1 MVLVLGLMVLVVPV
15 MRLKDYLTQEG
26 IKLDELYSK
35 VKSFDFSR
43 LSNFSWSQVW
53 SYLKGFV
60 DVSNSCIGF
69 ERFEVED
76 SQDQPA
82 LYTLIEEFLGIVWE

>member
-1 MVLVLGLMVLVVPV
+1 MVLVLGLIVSLVPL
-15 MRLKDYLTQEG
+15 MRFKDYLSREG

-43 LSNFSWSQVW
+43 LSNLSWNQVW

-60 DVSNSCIGF
+60 DVSNSCVGF
-69 ERFEVED
+69 EKFEVED
-76 SQDQPA
+76 YQDQPA
-82 LYTLIEEFLGIVWE
+82 LYTLIEEYLGVVW

>member
-1 MVLVLGLMVLVVPV
+1 MVLVLGLIVSLVPL
-15 MRLKDYLTQEG
+15 MRFKDYLSRKG

-35 VKSFDFSR
+35 VKYFDFSR
-43 LSNFSWSQVW
+43 LSNLSWNQVW

-60 DVSNSCIGF
+60 DVSNSCVGF
-69 ERFEVED
+69 EKFEVED

-82 LYTLIEEFLGIVWE
+82 LYTLIEEFLGIVW

>member
-1 MVLVLGLMVLVVPV
+1 MVLVLGLIVSLVPL
-15 MRLKDYLTQEG
+15 MRFKDYLYREG

-43 LSNFSWSQVW
+43 LSKLSWNQVW

-60 DVSNSCIGF
+60 DVSNSCVGF
-69 ERFEVED
+69 EKFEVED
-76 SQDQPA
+76 SQDQPS
-82 LYTLIEEFLGIVWE
+82 LYTLIEEYLGIVW

>member
-1 MVLVLGLMVLVVPV
+1 
-15 MRLKDYLTQEG
+15 MRFKDYLTREG

-35 VKSFDFSR
+35 VQSFDFSR
-43 LSNFSWSQVW
+43 LSKLSWNQVW

-60 DVSNSCIGF
+60 DVSNSCVGF
-69 ERFEVED
+69 EKFEVED

-82 LYTLIEEFLGIVWE
+82 LYTLIEEFLGIVW

>member
-1 MVLVLGLMVLVVPV
+1 MVLVLGLIVSLVPL
-15 MRLKDYLTQEG
+15 MRLKDYLSREG

-35 VKSFDFSR
+35 VKSFDFSL
-43 LSNFSWSQVW
+43 LSNLSWNQVW

-60 DVSNSCIGF
+60 DVSNSCVGF
-69 ERFEVED
+69 EKFEVED

-82 LYTLIEEFLGIVWE
+82 LYNLIEEYLGIVW

>member
-1 MVLVLGLMVLVVPV
+1 MVLVLGLIVSLVPL
-15 MRLKDYLTQEG
+15 MRLKDYLSQEG

-35 VKSFDFSR
+35 VKSFDLSR
-43 LSNFSWSQVW
+43 LSNLSWNQVW

-60 DVSNSCIGF
+60 DVSNSCVGF
-69 ERFEVED
+69 EKFEVED

-82 LYTLIEEFLGIVWE
+82 LYTLIEDFLGIVW

>member
-1 MVLVLGLMVLVVPV
+1 MVLVLGLIVSLVPL
-15 MRLKDYLTQEG
+15 MRFKDYLSREG

-43 LSNFSWSQVW
+43 LSNLYWSQVW

-60 DVSNSCIGF
+60 AVSNSCVGF
-69 ERFEVED
+69 EKFEVED
-76 SQDQPA
+76 NQDQPA
-82 LYTLIEEFLGIVWE
+82 LYTLIEEYLGIVW

>member
-1 MVLVLGLMVLVVPV
+1 MVLVLGLIVSLVPL
-15 MRLKDYLTQEG
+15 MRFKDYLTREG

-35 VKSFDFSR
+35 VQSFDFSR
-43 LSNFSWSQVW
+43 LSKLSWNQVW

-60 DVSNSCIGF
+60 DVSNSCVGF
-69 ERFEVED
+69 EKFEVED

-82 LYTLIEEFLGIVWE
+82 LYTLIEEFLGIVW

>member
-1 MVLVLGLMVLVVPV
+1 MVLVLGLIVSLVPL
-15 MRLKDYLTQEG
+15 MRFKDYLTREG

-35 VKSFDFSR
+35 VQSFDFSR
-43 LSNFSWSQVW
+43 LSKLSWNQVW

-60 DVSNSCIGF
+60 DVSNSCFGF
-69 ERFEVED
+69 EKFEVED

-82 LYTLIEEFLGIVWE
+82 LYTLIEEFLGIVW

>member
-1 MVLVLGLMVLVVPV
+1 MVLVLGLIVSLVPL
-15 MRLKDYLTQEG
+15 MRFKDYLSREG

-43 LSNFSWSQVW
+43 LSNISWSQVW

-60 DVSNSCIGF
+60 DASNSCVGF
-69 ERFEVED
+69 EKFEVGD

-82 LYTLIEEFLGIVWE
+82 LYTLIEEYLGVVW

>member
-1 MVLVLGLMVLVVPV
+1 MVLVLGLIVSLVPL
-15 MRLKDYLTQEG
+15 MRFKDYLSREG

-35 VKSFDFSR
+35 VKSSDFSC
-43 LSNFSWSQVW
+43 LSNLSWNQVW

-60 DVSNSCIGF
+60 DVSNSCVGF
-69 ERFEVED
+69 EKFEVED

-82 LYTLIEEFLGIVWE
+82 LYTLIEEYLGIVW

>member
-1 MVLVLGLMVLVVPV
+1 MVLVLGLLVSLVPL
-15 MRLKDYLTQEG
+15 MRFKDYLSREG

-43 LSNFSWSQVW
+43 LSNLSWNQVW

-60 DVSNSCIGF
+60 DVSNSCVGF
-69 ERFEVED
+69 EKFEVED
-76 SQDQPA
+76 NQDQPA
-82 LYTLIEEFLGIVWE
+82 LYTLIEEYLGIVW